1 MLTNIGKPDDHTALF
16 QNPSGLGERMIFEQ
30 KLSMIDVLTPI
41 GEEPGAAAKMAQL
54 SLGDMYLKY
63 DGVDHGMGWTFS
75 LLVNPL
81 DWLSIG
87 VSYSGNTSA
96 RFEGGLSLTPLGV
109 ELSKEELNDLFT
121 LMGYKMPHSLRVEM
135 PIPPSISFGVNFTV
149 APWMEI
155 GLDYRLWLYTLYK
168 RQKIKPI
175 YDETQPGKEPITE
188 ETLSKDKNYLLSYEI
203 ALGFLFRPIPKY
215 RGVELMTGVA
225 YDQSPVPNKSFS
237 LDNPSMSQIVIGMGV
252 RWQITG
258 HWRASLTYML
268 INYLKRDVQNS
279 QTNPPTNGRGWGRNH
294 IPGLEVEYVF

>member
-1 MLTNIGKPDDHTALF
+1 M
-16 QNPSGLGERMIFEQ
+16 RMIFEQ

-41 GEEPGAAAKMAQL
+41 GEEPGTAAKIAQM

-63 DGVDHGMGWTFS
+63 DGVDHGMGWTLS
-75 LLVNPL
+75 VLVNPL

-87 VSYSGNTSA
+87 ISYSGNLSA
-96 RFEGGLSLTPLGV
+96 RFEGGLGLTALGADI
-109 ELSKEELNDLFT
+109 SKEEMNDLFK
-121 LMGYKMPHSLRVEM
+121 LMGYKMPHGLTVEM
-135 PIPPSISFGVNFTV
+135 PIPPSISFGVNFDV
-149 APWMEI
+149 SSWMEI
-155 GLDYRLWLYTLYK
+155 GVDYRLWMYTLYK
-168 RQKIKPI
+168 RQKITPI
-175 YDETQPGKEPITE
+175 YDETQTGTEPITE
-188 ETLSKDKNYLLSYEI
+188 ETLSKAKNYNLSYEI

-215 RGVELMTGVA
+215 HGLELMTGIA

-252 RWQITG
+252 RWQITE

-279 QTNPPTNGRGWGRNH
+279 ISNPPANGYGWGRNH